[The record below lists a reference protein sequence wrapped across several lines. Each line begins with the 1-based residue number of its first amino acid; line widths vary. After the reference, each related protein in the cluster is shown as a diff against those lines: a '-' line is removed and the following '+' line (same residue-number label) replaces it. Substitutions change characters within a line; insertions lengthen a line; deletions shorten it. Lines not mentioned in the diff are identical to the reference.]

1 MKANHFFEESVK
13 QHKEAA
19 YELYQRM
26 VDEVFG
32 EGAVK
37 IDYVDTDNNV
47 LCCFKYEDCFACFKE
62 NLKNRLKCLK
72 FTAKKNDAYQELL
85 HLVKQVADPEEGEL
99 AYAKLV
105 VWHELSLSME
115 GQGLRL
121 DDLAVGILGDIIGGK
136 MGKMTERA
144 TLMSRQTAKCKVIP
158 YYPWDANEAD
168 YEGER
173 MDMLEDEL
181 TNYLIQ
187 NNKRT
192 EGEDSFF
199 SKVNPEV
206 SYDIYWGNQPEVI
219 DCWREEYSPYWL
231 AKMTKDLVLKR
242 YADSIVNKG
251 KNVVVLVNVP
261 WNCSWHRHFEDA
273 EYTYFRTLAR
283 RTFFGH
289 QCDYMPMCELTPTY
303 YGYESVN
310 EVAEQ
315 LTGLVVIDDSGNDS
329 ETLCYSFSN
338 PNREREDKIVM
349 TFLELVKLLGA
360 NENVYEDFEMDNY

>member
-85 HLVKQVADPEEGEL
+85 HLVKQVADPEEGE
-99 AYAKLV
+99 
-105 VWHELSLSME
+105 
-115 GQGLRL
+115 
-121 DDLAVGILGDIIGGK
+121 
-136 MGKMTERA
+136 
-144 TLMSRQTAKCKVIP
+144 
-158 YYPWDANEAD
+158 
-168 YEGER
+168 
-173 MDMLEDEL
+173 
-181 TNYLIQ
+181 
-187 NNKRT
+187 
-192 EGEDSFF
+192 
-199 SKVNPEV
+199 
-206 SYDIYWGNQPEVI
+206 
-219 DCWREEYSPYWL
+219 
-231 AKMTKDLVLKR
+231 
-242 YADSIVNKG
+242 
-251 KNVVVLVNVP
+251 
-261 WNCSWHRHFEDA
+261 
-273 EYTYFRTLAR
+273 YTYFRTLAR

-315 LTGLVVIDDSGNDS
+315 LTGLVVIDDSGNDG